1 MFIFVLFITLA
12 LLAWLIIKPGWLP
25 APPENAYQERFSL
38 QFDRL
43 KQKSGVWFRQVK
55 PFWKKKD
62 SLGLQLKTWASNEEL
77 TAWQQSEELT
87 ELRGWIVSLT
97 DAEAGA
103 LAQELSN
110 FCWKQGVNIIWLLE
124 DSGSLEMQTALTS
137 LVRHYC
143 LAVRER
149 ISSRPAAC
157 LRAWSAA
164 PLAKENRRFGNLL
177 YIGLVEAGLIRI
189 PPALLLAPEKQR
201 LEHQISAIK
210 SLLEKDPE
218 GLLPYAEQA
227 IETRKAQ
234 TLEKV
239 FRSPLPSR

>member
-1 MFIFVLFITLA
+1 
-12 LLAWLIIKPGWLP
+12 
-25 APPENAYQERFSL
+25 
-38 QFDRL
+38 
-43 KQKSGVWFRQVK
+43 
-55 PFWKKKD
+55 
-62 SLGLQLKTWASNEEL
+62 
-77 TAWQQSEELT
+77 
-87 ELRGWIVSLT
+87 
-97 DAEAGA
+97 
-103 LAQELSN
+103 
-110 FCWKQGVNIIWLLE
+110 
-124 DSGSLEMQTALTS
+124 MQAALTS

-164 PLAKENRRFGNLL
+164 PLAKENRGFGNLL

-189 PPALLLAPEKQR
+189 PPALLLAPEKRR